1 VEAVD
6 LVEAAVAVLVG
17 QAVVADVPV
26 VEAPH
31 NE

>member
-6 LVEAAVAVLVG
+6 LVEAVAVLVG
-17 QAVVADVPV
+17 QVVVVADVPV